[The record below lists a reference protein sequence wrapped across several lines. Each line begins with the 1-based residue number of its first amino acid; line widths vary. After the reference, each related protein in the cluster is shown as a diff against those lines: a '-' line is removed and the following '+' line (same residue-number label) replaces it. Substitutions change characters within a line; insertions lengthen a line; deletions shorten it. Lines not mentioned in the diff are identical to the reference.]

1 MHQMIGRR
9 MGLACLLAVGLL
21 AGSAGVARP
30 ERSAAR
36 SVAGAD
42 TLSVYTCCGSLTGF
56 NDLAPNDLTSM
67 HALYARRLAGLFP
80 QLTWKETAFTDQAT
94 MESVLAAAIKAGDP
108 PDMMFVQGGEIG
120 TLVLRRLV
128 QPLDLYY
135 QRDHILDTGFLP
147 GMRHW
152 ARFGG
157 HWWAI
162 PAVSGP
168 LGGQEI
174 YLPKYM
180 SQFGYDNRSLRSFA
194 DYYAM
199 SRKAVQ
205 FDSGGNPTRIG
216 YWPGVDSWET
226 TGTLMCPVGHGLYN
240 AADQPTATDPCNVEY
255 LQYLAQLARLYG
267 GYPKLSRFL
276 AGDPDFLNGSA
287 RSYVVTGKAAITA
300 SGGAYWNLQP
310 FDQHHFGASGGLTY
324 QLTPLP
330 PTPDGTAAN
339 AANYPST
346 MQEIVIPVGARR
358 PAYAFAVSK
367 AIFWDNSALLGGSLS
382 GSPMVGNQQPWLQQV
397 TAGESALRRLAN
409 LPGNPIA
416 ALAGVKMQPKL
427 GLESKAS
434 NPINPVDSYYQQQ
447 LLLATTSVLAG
458 RQSPEAALTAVQGK
472 VLNEEAH
479 LRREY
484 GTWKW

>member
-1 MHQMIGRR
+1 VPFSVPFRA
-9 MGLACLLAVGLL
+9 LACLLALGLL
-21 AGSAGVARP
+21 AGSVGTARP
-30 ERSAAR
+30 AGMAS
-36 SVAGAD
+36 GAD

-67 HALYARRLAGLFP
+67 HALYATRLAGLFP
-80 QLTWKETAFTDQAT
+80 HLAWKETAFTDQAT
-94 MESVLAAAIKAGDP
+94 MENLLASAVKAGDP
-108 PDMMFVQGGEIG
+108 PDLVFVQGGEIG
-120 TLVLRRLV
+120 TLVLRGLV
-128 QPLDLYY
+128 QPLALYY
-135 QRDHILDTGFLP
+135 PSAHVHAAAFLP
-147 GMRHW
+147 GMRRW

-180 SQFGYDNRSLRSFA
+180 SQLGYDNRSLRSFA
-194 DYYAM
+194 DYYNM
-199 SRKAVQ
+199 SRKAAQ
-205 FDSGGNPTRIG
+205 FDGKGNPTHIG

-240 AADQPTATDPCNVEY
+240 AADQPTATDPCNVQY
-255 LQYLAQLARLYG
+255 LQYLAKLAKLYG

-310 FDQHHFGASGGLTY
+310 FDQHHFGAPGGLTY

-346 MQEIVIPVGARR
+346 MQEIVIPVGARQS
-358 PAYAFAVSK
+358 ALAFAVSK

-382 GSPMVGNQQPWLQQV
+382 GSPMVGNQQQWLQQV
-397 TAGESALRRLAN
+397 AAGESALRRLAD

-416 ALAGVKMQPKL
+416 ALAGVKMQPRL

-434 NPINPVDSYYQQQ
+434 NPINPVDSFYQQQ
-447 LLLATTSVLAG
+447 LLLATRSVLEG
-458 RQSPEAALTAVQGK
+458 RESPKAALAAVQGK
-472 VLNEEAH
+472 VLSEEQR
-479 LRREY
+479 LRRTY
-484 GTWKW
+484 GAWNW

>member
-1 MHQMIGRR
+1 MYHLIGRKAA
-9 MGLACLLAVGLL
+9 ACLLALGLT
-21 AGSAGVARP
+21 AGSSVT
-30 ERSAAR
+30 AR
-36 SVAGAD
+36 SLSTTARAD
-42 TLSVYTCCGSLTGF
+42 ATILSAYTCCGSVTGF
-56 NDLAPNDLTSM
+56 NDLAPNDLISM
-67 HALYARRLAGLFP
+67 HALYAARLAGLFP
-80 QLTWKETAFTDQAT
+80 NLAWKETSFTDQTA
-94 MESVLAAAIKAGDP
+94 MESVLAAAVKAGNP
-108 PDMMFVQGGEIG
+108 PDMVFVQGGDIG
-120 TLVLRRLV
+120 SLVLRGLV

-135 QRDHILDTGFLP
+135 ARAHVHDTGFLP

-157 HWWAI
+157 HWWAM

-180 SQFGYDNRSLRSFA
+180 SQLGYDNRSLRSFA

-199 SRKAVQ
+199 SRKAAR
-205 FDSGGNPTRIG
+205 FDARGNPTRIG

-240 AADQPTATDPCNVEY
+240 AADQPTATDPCNVQY
-255 LQYLAQLARLYG
+255 LQYLAKLATLYG
-267 GYPKLSRFL
+267 GYTRLSRFL

-287 RSYVVTGKAAITA
+287 RSYLVTGKAAITA

-310 FDQHHFGASGGLTY
+310 FDQHSFGVQGGITY

-339 AANYPST
+339 VANYPST
-346 MQEIVIPVGARR
+346 MQEIVIPTGARE
-358 PAYAFAVSK
+358 AALAFAVSK

-382 GSPMVGNQQPWLQQV
+382 GSPMVDNQRQWLSQAD
-397 TAGESALRRLAN
+397 AGESALRQLAN

-434 NPINPVDSYYQQQ
+434 NPINPVDAYYQQQ
-447 LLLATTSVLAG
+447 LLLATTSVLEG
-458 RQSPEAALTAVQGK
+458 QQSPEAALKAVQGK
-472 VLNEEAH
+472 VLKEEQR
-479 LRREY
+479 LRGEY
-484 GTWKW
+484 GAWNW